1 MKRIETYLFLFF
13 ATIILWSCHS
23 RDLYDPNFGKN
34 DAEANTFDFSTTQ
47 SVKLTVDYS
56 ASGAGAVF
64 FSIYDEY
71 PMSDDTDPVLRDDIQ
86 PVFEAY
92 TNKSGI
98 FNTEITLPAYAEH
111 LYIYTGNFFV
121 KEQLLECDVLNG
133 SAKVIAGSSRAMT
146 RSAFTGTRS
155 DDGEQTTSLET
166 LYQLSYL
173 VDWRTGDDTGVK
185 IYKDWVTPLGSWDAN
200 TGRPSYL
207 MSSSDANYSK
217 LSFTEDEMNGIK
229 QTIGNALTNKK
240 SCDTRYR

>member
-111 LYIYTGNFFV
+111 LYIYTGNFISV
-121 KEQLLECDVLNG
+121 H
-133 SAKVIAGSSRAMT
+133 
-146 RSAFTGTRS
+146 
-155 DDGEQTTSLET
+155 
-166 LYQLSYL
+166 
-173 VDWRTGDDTGVK
+173 
-185 IYKDWVTPLGSWDAN
+185 
-200 TGRPSYL
+200 
-207 MSSSDANYSK
+207 
-217 LSFTEDEMNGIK
+217 
-229 QTIGNALTNKK
+229 
-240 SCDTRYR
+240 